1 MRRSR
6 RRWRICSL
14 WVFVGI
20 MELKNQKI
28 ASVEAGMS
36 DLIVVGDYE
45 LLEQQKEGYRNNRG
59 SEA

>member
-1 MRRSR
+1 MRSR
-6 RRWRICSL
+6 VFSL

-20 MELKNQKI
+20 MELKNQTI

>member
-1 MRRSR
+1 MRSR
-6 RRWRICSL
+6 VFCL

-20 MELKNQKI
+20 MELKNQTI
-28 ASVEAGMS
+28 ASVEVLMS